1 VGGDAL
7 SDTAWP
13 EALPYGGPAQAG
25 VPGRDQLAESVY
37 KFKEGL
43 LKATENAEAAYRVGD
58 ELLTREIRTSLQS
71 IVLAIDLLLRTSLT
85 AEQAEYVEIVRLEA
99 TNLERLLDEVSP
111 S

>member
-1 VGGDAL
+1 M

-25 VPGRDQLAESVY
+25 VPGRDQLAGSVY

-58 ELLTREIRTSLQS
+58 ELLTNLNREVRTSLQS

-85 AEQAEYVEIVRLEA
+85 AEQSEYVEIVRLEA
-99 TNLERLLDEVSP
+99 MNLERLLDVVSL